1 MAFEKNVYEVVG
13 LPGWHDWHSAVDV
26 SFALQMIVEDTSARS
41 AAMALWILNSQ
52 KTGGDL
58 CLAVKRFM
66 RDLYIQRI
74 GARPTKKDVK
84 DALAQHFGKDEHSIK
99 AQVLNAHRQNFG
111 DQYLDRTS
119 KRKKISTRDVMV

>member
-26 SFALQMIVEDTSARS
+26 SFALQMIVGDTSAQS

-52 KTGGDL
+52 KTGDL

-66 RDLYIQRI
+66 RDVYIQRI
-74 GARPTKKDVK
+74 GACPTKKDVK
-84 DALAQHFGKDEHSIK
+84 DALAQHFGNEEHSIIK

-111 DQYLDRTS
+111 EQYLDRTS
-119 KRKKISTRDVMV
+119 TRKKRSTI